1 MLTFPIRE
9 KDNRFRV
16 DCEQDFRLCA
26 KGFHTPHPNPL
37 PVEGGGN
44 LKPVAI
50 IAVVSLFLRQGGGG
64 DGSEDAE
71 EGGEMIPA
79 HFFTEIEKRENGKH
93 GERDDLLNDFE
104 LKRRIDGVAPAVG
117 GYLQQVFKK
126 CDTPARENDNKQ
138 RRVLEFQ

>member
-26 KGFHTPHPNPL
+26 KGFHTPHPSPL
-37 PVEGGGN
+37 PVEGRGN
-44 LKPVAI
+44 LTPVAI
-50 IAVVSLFLRQGGGG
+50 IAVVALFLRQEGEG

-79 HFFTEIEKRENGKH
+79 I
-93 GERDDLLNDFE
+93 
-104 LKRRIDGVAPAVG
+104 RRF
-117 GYLQQVFKK
+117 LS
-126 CDTPARENDNKQ
+126 PARLGQERSFPAGPFPN
-138 RRVLEFQ
+138 RVAQGIRGL